1 MPFRHSA
8 RRHSPGFSLIELLVV
23 LAIVGVLATLAI
35 PAVTSMTRGYQ
46 LNATSDLVINQL
58 ALARQ
63 AALSNSRLVQVRFYH
78 LPDYGQAPTG
88 NKTVYRAIQS
98 FIEGDPSAT
107 GSLTLTP
114 VTKTVFFPAP
124 AIVSTLTTPNISPL
138 LSTLPVNATVSDP
151 STATSSDPVVPTYGS
166 NYDYFWFHFKPD
178 GSTDLAS
185 GGNSLTII
193 MENDPSATSGL
204 PHNYR
209 TIQIDP
215 AIGTARR
222 FSP

>member
-1 MPFRHSA
+1 MPFRHFT

-23 LAIVGVLATLAI
+23 LAIAGILATLAVPTI
-35 PAVTSMTRGYQ
+35 TSMTRSYQ
-46 LNATSDLVINQL
+46 LNATSDLIINQL

-78 LPDYGQAPTG
+78 LPDYGQDPAG

-98 FIEGDPSAT
+98 FTEGDPPAT
-107 GSLTLTP
+107 GSPVLTA
-114 VTKTVFFPAP
+114 VTKPIFFPAT
-124 AIVSTLTTPNISPL
+124 VVLSTSTSPHLSPL
-138 LSTLPVNATVSDP
+138 LPASPTV
-151 STATSSDPVVPTYGS
+151 AGSSDPNLPLYGN
-166 NYDYFWFHFKPD
+166 NYDYVSFHFKPD
-178 GSTDLAS
+178 GSTDLTA
-185 GGNSLTII
+185 GVNSVTLI
-193 MENDPSATSGL
+193 MENDPSASAGL
-204 PHNYR
+204 PNNYR